1 MDNPQMIYLL
11 SDATGETAEKIVN
24 AVLTQFRDKPVRMRR
39 ISNVR
44 NETSVQQGLQEIMQ
58 NPGMVVYT
66 IVNRDLAQ
74 YIQNECETR
83 GLMAFDLVTPLLSQF
98 AKFFGRLPG
107 QTPGLLHD
115 MDEEY
120 FRRIEAVEFTVKHDD
135 GQEVRHLTNADI
147 VLVGVSRTSKTPL
160 STYLA
165 HLGWKVANVPLVL
178 GIDPPKELFQVDP
191 SRVAALYID
200 PQRLVELRS
209 ARLKNLGQD
218 PRGAYAGIEEI
229 EEELRYAK
237 VLYRRN
243 GWMTINVSG
252 KAVEETAHEVLV
264 KLKLK

>member
-1 MDNPQMIYLL
+1 MTSPQMIYLL

-44 NETSVQQGLQEIMQ
+44 NETAVKQGLEEIMK

-74 YIQNECETR
+74 YIQSECEER

-135 GQEVRHLTNADI
+135 GQEVRHLTHADI

-165 HLGWKVANVPLVL
+165 HLGWKVANVPLVM
-178 GIDPPKELFQVDP
+178 GIEPPKELFQVDP

-229 EEELRYAK
+229 EAELRYARA
-237 VLYRRN
+237 LFRRH
-243 GWMTINVSG
+243 GWATINVSG

-264 KLKLK
+264 KLKMK

>member
-1 MDNPQMIYLL
+1 MTNPQMIYLL

-24 AVLTQFRDKPVRMRR
+24 AVLTQFRDKPVRLRR

-44 NETSVQQGLQEIMQ
+44 NETAVRQGLEEIME
-58 NPGMVVYT
+58 NRGMVVYT
-66 IVNRDLAQ
+66 IVNRELAQ
-74 YIQNECETR
+74 FIQGECEAR

-135 GQEVRHLTNADI
+135 GQAVHHLVDADI

-165 HLGWKVANVPLVL
+165 HHGWKVANVPLVL
-178 GIDPPKELFQVDP
+178 GIEPPKELFQVDP
-191 SRVAALYID
+191 RRVAGLYIES
-200 PQRLVELRS
+200 QRLVELRL
-209 ARLKNLGQD
+209 ARLKHLGQD
-218 PRGAYAGIEEI
+218 PRAAYADIEDI
-229 EEELRYAK
+229 EEELRYARA
-237 VLYRRN
+237 LYRRH
-243 GWMTINVSG
+243 GWVTVNVSG
-252 KAVEETAHEVLV
+252 KAVEETANEVLV

>member
-1 MDNPQMIYLL
+1 MTTPQVIYVM

-24 AVLTQFRDKPVRMRR
+24 AVLTQFRDKPVRLRR

-44 NETSVQQGLQEIMQ
+44 NEAAVLQGLEEVTKHK
-58 NPGMVVYT
+58 GMVVYT
-66 IVNRDLAQ
+66 VVNRELAQ
-74 YIQNECETR
+74 FVQEQSEAR
-83 GLMAFDLVTPLLSQF
+83 GILAFDLVTPLLSQF
-98 AKFFGRLPG
+98 SKFFGRSPG

-135 GQEVRHLTNADI
+135 GQEVGHLIHADI

-165 HLGWKVANVPLVL
+165 HHGWKVANVPLVL

-191 SRVAALYID
+191 KRVVGLYID
-200 PQRLVELRS
+200 PQRLVELRL
-209 ARLKNLGQD
+209 ARLKHLGQD
-218 PRGAYAGIEEI
+218 PRTAYADLEEI

-237 VLYRRN
+237 LLFRRQ
-243 GWMTINVSG
+243 GWVSVNVSG
-252 KAVEETAHEVLV
+252 KAVEETANEVLV
-264 KLKLK
+264 KLNLK

>member
-1 MDNPQMIYLL
+1 MTSPQMIYLL

-24 AVLTQFRDKPVRMRR
+24 AVLTQFRDKPVRLRR

-44 NETSVQQGLQEIMQ
+44 NETAVKQGLEEIML
-58 NPGMVVYT
+58 NKGMVVYT

-74 YIQNECETR
+74 YVQSECEQR

-98 AKFFGRLPG
+98 GKFFGRLPG

-115 MDEEY
+115 LDEEY

-135 GQEVRHLTNADI
+135 GQEVRHLTHADI

-165 HLGWKVANVPLVL
+165 HLGWKVANVPLVM
-178 GIDPPKELFQVDP
+178 GIEPPKELFQVDP

-229 EEELRYAK
+229 EAELRYARA
-237 VLYRRN
+237 LFRRN
-243 GWMTINVSG
+243 GWATINVSG